1 MRNPYL
7 VGQWQTVMYP
17 VLQFDDGDEV
27 TLLSFI
33 LTCVAKRQRMILQKK
48 KEREQGVSNI
58 FSLQY
63 LLQCTL
69 QKHEHKVHK
78 Q

>member
-1 MRNPYL
+1 MHNPYL

-33 LTCVAKRQRMILQKK
+33 LTCIAKRQRMILQIKD
-48 KEREQGVSNI
+48 REQGVSNI
-58 FSLQY
+58 FFFAVLAI
-63 LLQCTL
+63 L